1 MRVVP
6 EIAEELERRVAEL
19 GFEVVDLRW
28 GGTSRRPVLQL
39 RIDRP
44 DGATRSRVSLDDC
57 AGVSRALEPWLDA
70 HEGLSERY
78 TLEVSSPG
86 VDRPLVRPRD
96 FERFRGEQVVVQGHE
111 ALRGDSRRLEGELLG
126 WEEREAGSGEVRLR
140 LPGGDEVG
148 VPVERIRKANL
159 VFTWK

>member
-44 DGATRSRVSLDDC
+44 DGTARSRVSLDDC

>member
-44 DGATRSRVSLDDC
+44 DGPARSRVSLDDC

-86 VDRPLVRPRD
+86 VGRPLVRPRD

-111 ALRGDSRRLEGELLG
+111 AL
-126 WEEREAGSGEVRLR
+126 
-140 LPGGDEVG
+140 
-148 VPVERIRKANL
+148 
-159 VFTWK
+159 